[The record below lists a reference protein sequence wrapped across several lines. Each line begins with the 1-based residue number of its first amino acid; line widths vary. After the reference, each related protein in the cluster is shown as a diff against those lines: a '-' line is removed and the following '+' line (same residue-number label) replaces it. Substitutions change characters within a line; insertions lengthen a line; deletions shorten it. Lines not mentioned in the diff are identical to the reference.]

1 MKVTRFHATADGESR
16 FQEIE
21 IPIDQQRPDQFGHTI
36 LQSGA
41 WASPSIRFVELP
53 ANLDQSWHHAP
64 ARQIVVVLSGELEV
78 GTSDNQKRR
87 CSPGQAFI
95 ADDLT
100 GKGHVTRVVDGPAV
114 EAPGSCRTVSISID
128 GRPKAAMNT
137 SPVFSPTGTR
147 RGVCLSRS
155 P

>member
-1 MKVTRFHATADGESR
+1 MKVTRFHATTDGESR

-21 IPIDQQRPDQFGHTI
+21 IPINEKRADPFGNTL

-53 ANLDQSWHHAP
+53 AGLDESWHHAP
-64 ARQIVVVLSGELEV
+64 ARQIVVILSGVLEV

-87 CSPGQAFI
+87 ATAGQAFI

-100 GKGHVTRVVDGPAV
+100 GKGHLTRVIEGPAHV
-114 EAPGSCRTVSISID
+114 MFVQLPD
-128 GRPKAAMNT
+128 GFDCDRWA
-137 SPVFSPTGTR
+137 V
-147 RGVCLSRS
+147 
-155 P
+155 